1 LNRLGGALGRILPS
15 VPSPR
20 LAASVR
26 LIPPSESLRKCA
38 ATEGKVYE
46 SLEAKQA
53 AADAYLKKLNADP
66 VRIKRLCGWGW
77 IQEALETLPPAK
89 AA

>member
-1 LNRLGGALGRILPS
+1 
-15 VPSPR
+15 
-20 LAASVR
+20 VR
-26 LIPPSESLRKCA
+26 RW
-38 ATEGKVYE
+38 TEGKVYE